1 LSSVSTFSV
10 GSGVAYIDCV
20 LYPGIYYIQMK
31 YFSLLLILVAFDYLK
46 NPIDRLYFT
55 SPMRPLYGI
64 RNTIVDIFMYKPTYD
79 IRSFHGLKFLQPR
92 HKEIREEYDKY
103 SHKFNKIYYHEE
115 DPWFP
120 PDRKYY
126 YYKACYF
133 PKLYTLLRQIPC
145 IRKDTA
151 VLAVME
157 GAYEIPAHR
166 AESNLYLRY
175 HLTIKSGGECT
186 LYTDTG
192 NHSHDEGSEF
202 LFDHS
207 RYHEVKKPGNGTR
220 VVLILDVHRFP
231 IHRAESSSWK
241 RRSS

>member
-1 LSSVSTFSV
+1 MKRLSRVSTFSV
-10 GSGVAYIDCV
+10 GSGVAYMDCV

-31 YFSLLLILVAFDYLK
+31 YFSILLILVAFDYLK
-46 NPIDRLYFT
+46 NPIDRLYFN

-64 RNTIVDIFMYKPTYD
+64 RNTLIDIFMYKSVYD
-79 IRSFHGLKFLQPR
+79 IQNFKGLGVLHLKY
-92 HKEIREEYDKY
+92 EDIRKEYDKI
-103 SHKFNKIYYHEE
+103 SKKIKKRYFHDE
-115 DPWFP
+115 DPWFSP
-120 PDRKYY
+120 NKKYY

-151 VLAVME
+151 VIAVME
-157 GAYEIPAHR
+157 GTHHIPAHR

-175 HLTIKSGGECT
+175 HLTIKGGGECT

-192 NHSHDEGSEF
+192 NHSHDEGSKF

-207 RYHEVKKPGNGTR
+207 RYHEVKKPSDGTR
-220 VVLILDVHRFP
+220 VVLILDVHRFLIRP
-231 IHRAESSSWK
+231 GESSS
-241 RRSS
+241 

>member
-1 LSSVSTFSV
+1 
-10 GSGVAYIDCV
+10 
-20 LYPGIYYIQMK
+20 MK
-31 YFSLLLILVAFDYLK
+31 YFSILLILVALDYLK
-46 NPIDRLYFT
+46 NPIDRLYFN

-64 RNTIVDIFMYKPTYD
+64 RNTLIDIFMYKSVYD
-79 IRSFHGLKFLQPR
+79 IQKCKGLGVLHSKC
-92 HKEIREEYDKY
+92 EDIRKEYDKI
-103 SHKFNKIYYHEE
+103 SKKIKKRYFHDE
-115 DPWFP
+115 DPWFSP
-120 PDRKYY
+120 NKKYY

-151 VLAVME
+151 VIAVME
-157 GAYEIPAHR
+157 GAHHIPAHR

-207 RYHEVKKPGNGTR
+207 RYHEVKKPSDGTR
-220 VVLILDVHRFP
+220 VVLILDVHRFL
-231 IHRAESSSWK
+231 IHRAESSS
-241 RRSS
+241 

>member
-1 LSSVSTFSV
+1 
-10 GSGVAYIDCV
+10 
-20 LYPGIYYIQMK
+20 MN
-31 YFSLLLILVAFDYLK
+31 YFSILLILVAFDYMK
-46 NPIDRLYFT
+46 APIDRLYFA
-55 SPMRPLYGI
+55 SPVRPLYGI
-64 RNTIVDIFMYKPTYD
+64 RNTIVDMFMYKPTYN
-79 IRSFHGLKFLQPR
+79 IHSFYGLNFLQP
-92 HKEIREEYDKY
+92 KYNEIRTEYDKY
-103 SHKFNKIYYHEE
+103 SHKFKKRYYHEE

-120 PDRKYY
+120 PSKKYY

-151 VLAVME
+151 VIAVME
-157 GAYEIPAHR
+157 GAHHIPAHR

-186 LYTDTG
+186 LYTNTG

-207 RYHEVKKPGNGTR
+207 RYHEVKKTGSGTR
-220 VVLILDVHRFP
+220 AVLILDVHRFLTP
-231 IHRAESSSWK
+231 RVESSSS
-241 RRSS
+241 RR